1 MFWISKVPCFSSLH
15 LHLHHH
21 LLLSLLLL
29 FYYSILALFET
40 SQPALSP
47 RNRPTAVSSLFPVLS
62 LALPKKTEICL
73 LHCICC
79 EDCSAFDI
87 VFLDRFTIRIDFY
100 SKQNCGLLFKIDTD
114 GLTSFMS
121 CKYKDRQK
129 IKEAPLS
136 MGCMVETVA
145 KTHLPHES

>member
-47 RNRPTAVSSLFPVLS
+47 RNRLTAVPCFLFCHSLY
-62 LALPKKTEICL
+62 PKKTEICL

-100 SKQNCGLLFKIDTD
+100 SKQNCGLLFKIDTG

-121 CKYKDRQK
+121 CKYKDRDR
-129 IKEAPLS
+129 KEKKPL
-136 MGCMVETVA
+136 
-145 KTHLPHES
+145 